1 MKKRFTR
8 ILAAL
13 ALLVFMMPSLVAWG
27 QQYMLVK
34 NISEL
39 SQGDVILITNA
50 KADGSNYALGT
61 TQNTNNRK
69 AESVSISNETIS
81 TLGNAQEIT
90 LETKNGDGYFTFQ
103 VGTSNYLYAASS
115 SANQLKTRST
125 EAYWQVTINT
135 TSYVAAVTDM
145 TNSSNRNKM
154 KYNANNGNPIFS
166 CYTSADN
173 NLFVFK
179 KTTGGS
185 TTVSM
190 PTFSPANGT
199 TFEETLQV
207 TLSQADNKDI
217 YYNIN
222 SESDPNANSTHY
234 TGPFSISATSTIKAI
249 AIDGENTSSVATAT
263 YTKLVYNNIEDI
275 VANQTQYTVKGTV
288 VATNNRGFV
297 IGDGTGYVY
306 TYLNSVPS
314 QSIGDKVRISGST
327 GSYGHILQFTSSA
340 TITTSTTSNYD
351 GTPAIVT
358 VDETAMAGYNS
369 DYQLSDYVQYEGT
382 LTKST
387 SNNNTYYNIAVGSA
401 TARISYQTTAQAN
414 QLEAL
419 LNKTVKVKGYFAGF
433 SSSIFTTMMESVEE
447 VVSTEPVLS
456 VNPTSLSFTYT
467 QGATEVPTESFSIIG
482 SNLTDDVTVTLPSN
496 YAMYDAETGD
506 PISSPYTL
514 TPEDGVINTTLVVE
528 LNSGLQQ
535 GSYNG
540 SITIAW
546 EGEEDLTV
554 ALTGTV
560 TEPEPENVTW
570 DLTTA
575 TYNSASAEQ
584 VQWTSNY
591 ATMTVDKNGASSNAN
606 AYLNSG
612 NPVTTRFYNGQKLT
626 FAVEEGYEIDHVV
639 ITGQSGYVAG
649 LNIENWTNAS
659 AMADGN
665 VVTVTPTNGNNPF
678 FVIINATI
686 RLTSV
691 TVYYAESTAT
701 FYDINIDD
709 TMENGTV
716 VANPIEATEGTM
728 VTLTIFPAAGYYL
741 EENNIMVDVT
751 GVEVT
756 KVNAAT
762 YTFTMP
768 ANDVTVSAVFS
779 EYTGTYYTL
788 VTSADQLVAGRHY
801 IIASSKTGGA
811 AYAMGAQTNS
821 TYRDQV
827 ETVVVGTMIYETE
840 GVSEIVLNQ
849 AASNLW
855 VLYDEEK
862 PGYLY
867 ASSVSNNNLGT
878 RAFNNAN
885 NPERGQWAISFSDGV
900 ANIVSQI
907 EGENIPN
914 TIRYNAGSS
923 RFSCYPGTQAPVYLY
938 LKANETNYT
947 YVKDVNAYE
956 GEGGYVLVASPV
968 STTPEAAGM
977 ITDTEGANA
986 TPETATYDLYSF
998 DQAQELEWINYR
1010 RGAFNTIEPGKGYLY
1025 ASKNGT
1031 TLTFAGEPS
1040 TTSTATLSLSGNGE
1054 FAGWNLVGNPFSVPA
1069 YIGNRAYYR
1078 IGNGGADI
1086 VAATAGTAIDV
1097 MEGIFVIATENNE
1110 VLNFSTTAS
1119 KGASVAM
1126 NVVRERGNIIDRAIV
1141 RFDEGDQLPKFQLNK
1156 NHTKVYIS
1164 MDGEDYAVV
1173 RGEEMGEMPVSFK
1186 AENNGSYTLTVNTEE
1201 LDMNYL
1207 HLIDNMTGNDIDLL
1221 QTPSYSFE
1229 AKTTDYESR
1238 FKLVFATGDN
1248 SNDDNF
1254 AFYSNGSFVIN
1265 NEGNATLQVIDIMGR
1280 IVKSES
1286 INGCANVNVN
1296 GAAGVYML
1304 RLVNGDNVKV
1314 QKVVVK

>member
-1 MKKRFTR
+1 MKRNFTK
-8 ILAAL
+8 ILAAF
-13 ALLVFMMPSLVAWG
+13 ALLVFTMPSLVAWG
-27 QQYMLVK
+27 Q
-34 NISEL
+34 
-39 SQGDVILITNA
+39 
-50 KADGSNYALGT
+50 T
-61 TQNTNNRK
+61 TYSLT
-69 AESVSISNETIS
+69 IETS
-81 TLGNAQEIT
+81 
-90 LETKNGDGYFTFQ
+90 DF
-103 VGTSNYLYAASS
+103 
-115 SANQLKTRST
+115 
-125 EAYWQVTINT
+125 NT
-135 TSYVAAVTDM
+135 TSYAANNGSHTKNAVDVN
-145 TNSSNRNKM
+145 NSSNTLEIEWYSNQVYQNSNVMQWQK
-154 KYNANNGNPIFS
+154 NNGYIYNITEMGTINSVTVNSTAGTF
-166 CYTSADN
+166 
-173 NLFVFK
+173 
-179 KTTGGS
+179 TTYYGS
-185 TTVSM
+185 TQAPSTNTTVGGGFFQTKVGNATGMTTSIVINFTIAGGTTPTCAT
-190 PTFSPANGT
+190 PTFSPASGT

-222 SESDPNANSTHY
+222 SESDPDANSTHY
-234 TGPFSISATSTIKAI
+234 TGAFSISATSTIKAI
-249 AIDGENTSSVATAT
+249 AIDGENTSAVATAT
-263 YTKLVYNNIEDI
+263 YTKLVYDNIEDI
-275 VANQTQYTVKGTV
+275 IANQTQYTVKGTV

-570 DLTTA
+570 DLTTNSYSSA
-575 TYNSASAEQ
+575 TEDL
-584 VQWTSNY
+584 VTWTSDY
-591 ATMTVDKNGASSNAN
+591 ATMTNAKGN
-606 AYLNSG
+606 STTKANNYLGGGG
-612 NPVTTRFYNGQKLT
+612 NNHTRFYKDQVLT
-626 FAVEEGYEIDHVV
+626 IAPVSGYEITSAV
-639 ITGQSGYVAG
+639 ITAVSGNSAG
-649 LNIENWTNAS
+649 FTGNTWTNATAEAS
-659 AMADGN
+659 G
-665 VVTVTPTNGNNPF
+665 TTITITPTNGNNPCY
-678 FVIINATI
+678 VTISAACRATE
-686 RLTSV
+686 V
-691 TVYYAESTAT
+691 KVYYTTSTAT
-701 FYDINIDD
+701 NYAISIDAD
-709 TMENGTV
+709 MENGTV
-716 VANPIEATEGTM
+716 VANPDEATEGTM

-741 EENNIMVDVT
+741 EENNIMVDVA

-756 KVNAAT
+756 KVNDAT

-821 TYRDQV
+821 TYREQV
-827 ETVVVGTMIYETE
+827 EAVVVGTMIYETE

-907 EGENIPN
+907 EGENVPN

-938 LKANETNYT
+938 LKANETNYS
-947 YVKDVNAYE
+947 YVKDINAYE

-968 STTPEAAGM
+968 STTPANAGM
-977 ITDTEGANA
+977 ITTESN
-986 TPETATYDLYSF
+986 YDLYYF
-998 DQAQELEWINYR
+998 DDTQEKEWINYKNED
-1010 RGAFNTIEPGKGYLY
+1010 GSVNSSFVDLTPGIGYLY
-1025 ASKNGT
+1025 ANSANV
-1031 TLTFAGEPS
+1031 TLSFAG
-1040 TTSTATLSLSGNGE
+1040 TAYTGDGQVPVV
-1054 FAGWNLVGNPFSVPA
+1054 AGYNLVGNPYA
-1069 YIGNRAYYR
+1069 
-1078 IGNGGADI
+1078 
-1086 VAATAGTAIDV
+1086 VAATLDV
-1097 MEGIFVIATENNE
+1097 PYYRLNASGSEVSASTESSAVNAMEGVFVQATEE
-1110 VLNFSTTAS
+1110 GYVNFTTSNSGNGKSNA
-1119 KGASVAM
+1119 VVM
-1126 NVVRERGNIIDRAIV
+1126 NLTRNRGTVIDNAIV
-1141 RFDEGDQLPKFQLNK
+1141 RFDNGRQLPKFQLFEN
-1156 NHTKVYIS
+1156 NTKLYIPQ
-1164 MDGEDYAVV
+1164 GNEDYAIV
-1173 RGEEMGEMPVSFK
+1173 RSAAQGEMPVSFRASENGTYTIAVE
-1186 AENNGSYTLTVNTEE
+1186 AENVE
-1201 LDMNYL
+1201 MNYL
-1207 HLIDNMTGNDIDLL
+1207 HLIDNMTGADVDLL
-1221 QTPSYSFE
+1221 ATPNYTFE
-1229 AKTTDYESR
+1229 ARTNDYTSR
-1238 FKLVFATGDN
+1238 FRLVFSANGIDEQTAETFAFFNGTSWSVSNTGD
-1248 SNDDNF
+1248 
-1254 AFYSNGSFVIN
+1254 
-1265 NEGNATLQVIDIMGR
+1265 ATLQVVDITGR
-1280 IVKSES
+1280 IVSSET
-1286 INGCANVNVN
+1286 INGNATVSLNQP
-1296 GAAGVYML
+1296 AGIYML
-1304 RLVNGDNVKV
+1304 RLVNGNDVKV
-1314 QKVVVK
+1314 QKVVVR